1 VANKMPNKKKWELNI
16 DNDIQAM
23 LFIVKPDKYQDF
35 VKEFSKNNFKKNVSC
50 YVTLTR
56 PFKSL
61 VGFLEKIKIDT
72 DSIFFID
79 TSTKMTGSKD
89 LNADNCLFIESPSA
103 LTSLSISVNK
113 VTDASEPK
121 YILFDSLS
129 SLLIYNPEQMIIK
142 FSKDLINKI
151 RISKSKIIFIC
162 LDGKD
167 EANMIEKI
175 SMFVDKI
182 NRIE

>member
-1 VANKMPNKKKWELNI
+1 MPDKKKWNLNI
-16 DNDIQAM
+16 DKEVQAA
-23 LFIVKPDKYQDF
+23 LFIVKPEKYQDF
-35 VKEFSKNNFKKNVSC
+35 IKEFSKNNFKKDVSC

-89 LNADNCLFIESPSA
+89 LNADNCLFIDSPSA
-103 LTSLSISVNK
+103 LTSLSISINK
-113 VTDASEPK
+113 VSEASEPK

-142 FSKDLINKI
+142 FTKDLVNKI
-151 RISKSKIIFIC
+151 RISKSTLTLIC

-167 EANMIEKI
+167 EANLIEKI
-175 SMFVDKI
+175 SMFVDKTY
-182 NRIE
+182 RIE